1 MEALVVKET
10 ALILTDTGELSDDD
24 HITKVLRFFGISSR
38 VMNTSNF
45 FTGDH
50 AIIPRSSKVRL
61 FCSSD
66 SLCKLIEELDRN
78 PGAVRLW
85 GEHVHSAF
93 VYAGNDVAV
102 LQKVA
107 RRIMSS
113 EHTSLIQMDRGLGEW
128 TVSDTLPQF
137 CGPMS
142 GLRIPVGKTASAA
155 GLVRDG
161 GGENAPG
168 TTLDGRSTVFFK
180 ADYQAVPVF
189 LSTTSKI
196 VDVDAEIGAGNFDI
210 KDHFLSA
217 TPIVMF
223 VKWAFADL
231 CWKSPEV
238 SACLVIDDP
247 LLSPQYG
254 FLNYQDLLNQME
266 RHNFATNIAFIPWN
280 WRRSSSKVAEL
291 FKNNP
296 TRYSLS
302 MHGCDHTGGEFGTQ
316 DMESLVWKSHQA
328 IDRMSCHESKTGL
341 RHDRVMVFPQ
351 GVFSSAAMRVL
362 KHTQYT
368 AAVNTEVLSTDPRRP
383 TIRTSDVWDVAVMNY
398 SSFPIFTRRY
408 PSQGVENFAFDI
420 LLGKPCIVV
429 IHHDSCRDQSAHLVE
444 FVNRLNGLN
453 CRLSWRSLGEVVR
466 RSCRQREI
474 SPSLVET
481 EMYGS
486 ELRLEN
492 RSEQQRRFC
501 ITKRELD
508 ASAVKEVYDGSR
520 PIPWTF
526 SEGRICFEIKLAAGR
541 STTIGITFHD
551 YSGAVR
557 CQENLSYKLKT
568 MLRRYLS
575 ETRDNYVAAKQNLF
589 PWAMRNSLRTRKS
602 IT

>member
-10 ALILTDTGELSDDD
+10 ALILTDAVASFDDG
-24 HITKVLRFFGISSR
+24 HIAKVLRFFGISSR
-38 VMNTSNF
+38 VLTMLEF
-45 FTGDH
+45 FAGDH
-50 AIIPRSSKVRL
+50 TIIDISSKVRL

-66 SLCKLIEELDRN
+66 TLCRLIEGLDRN
-78 PGAVRLW
+78 PGVVRLW

-93 VYAGNDVAV
+93 VYAGNDVAM

-107 RRIMSS
+107 RRIINN
-113 EHTSLIQMDRGLGEW
+113 EHTSLIQIDRGLGEW
-128 TVSDTLPQF
+128 TVSGMLPQF
-137 CGPMS
+137 CGAMS
-142 GLRIPVGKTASAA
+142 GLRIPVGKTAAAA

-161 GGENAPG
+161 GGGNAPG
-168 TTLDGRSTVFFK
+168 TTLDGRSTVFSK
-180 ADYQAVPVF
+180 TEYQAVPVF
-189 LSTTSKI
+189 LSMTSKI
-196 VDVDAEIGAGNFDI
+196 VDVDEEIDSGNFDI

-291 FKNNP
+291 FKNYP
-296 TRYSLS
+296 ARYSLS
-302 MHGCDHTGGEFGTQ
+302 VHGCDHTGGEFGTQ
-316 DMESLVWKSHQA
+316 DMDVLTWKSHQA

-351 GVFSSAAMRVL
+351 GVFSGPAMRAL
-362 KHTQYT
+362 KHANFT

-383 TIRTSDVWDVAVMNY
+383 TIRISDVWDVAVMNY

-420 LLGKPCIVV
+420 LLGKPCIIV
-429 IHHDSCRDQSAHLVE
+429 IHHDYLRGQSSHLVE
-444 FVNRLNGLN
+444 FVQRLNGLN
-453 CRLSWRSLGEVVR
+453 CRLSWRSLGEVIW
-466 RSCRQREI
+466 RSCRQREL

-501 ITKRELD
+501 ITKREPD
-508 ASAVKEVYDGSR
+508 VSAIKEVRAGVR

-526 SEGRICFEIKLAAGR
+526 SEGRIGFEVELAAAEITMV
-541 STTIGITFHD
+541 SVTFHD
-551 YSGAVR
+551 YPGTVQ
-557 CQENLSYKLKT
+557 CQENIGYKLKT

-575 ETRDNYVAAKQNLF
+575 EVRDNYVVT
-589 PWAMRNSLRTRKS
+589 RRT
-602 IT
+602 